1 MMREALSGLIHASW
15 PDTQVELVSSFEEA
29 CASVESRKPDLILSD
44 LGMPGAG
51 PAEGIARLRQAASG
65 VPLIAITAI
74 EEDEILLALL
84 ALGVEGFVPK
94 SSSTRLIEAAIQLVL
109 AGGRYLPPRVAD
121 LLTAQAKPRHAGT
134 EMLAVA
140 RLTERQIEVLHLIA
154 SGHSNKE
161 IARELDLS
169 PATVKAHAA
178 VAFGALGAVNRT
190 EAVVKARSIGLI

>member
-1 MMREALSGLIHASW
+1 MMREALSGLIGASW
-15 PDTQVELVSSFEEA
+15 PATQVALAASFPEA
-29 CASVESRKPDLILSD
+29 WASAQSQTPGLILSD

-51 PAEGIARLRQAASG
+51 PVEGIARLRQTAPG
-65 VPLIAITAI
+65 VPLVVITAI
-74 EEDEILLALL
+74 EEDDVLLQLL
-84 ALGVEGFVPK
+84 GLGVEGFVPK
-94 SSSTRLIEAAIQLVL
+94 SSPTRVIEAAIQLVL

-121 LLTAQAKPRHAGT
+121 LLTAQARHRHAGD

-140 RLTERQIEVLHLIA
+140 RLTERQIEVLQLIA
-154 SGHSNKE
+154 NGQSNKE

-190 EAVVKARSIGLI
+190 DAVVKARSIGLI